1 MTQESAAW
9 RVLIIDDHDF
19 FRGGVRA
26 WLQTQPDLQ
35 CCGEAASVQAA
46 REALPSHKPHIILLD
61 LGLPDM
67 DGQQFIPELKQ
78 LAPQARIIVLS
89 QREEGV
95 FAPRAIRAGALGYLM
110 KTEAASQLRHAIDCV
125 LQGAVYI
132 SHAVAALMPDTGGAQ
147 ARAQGLAQLSDRELQ
162 VFALIGQGLGPKDIA
177 IRLKISPKT
186 VEAHRENLKRKL
198 GLDSSAMLT
207 QRATRWVHYGTLE
220 ATG

>member
-1 MTQESAAW
+1 MTQEDAGW

-35 CCGEAASVQAA
+35 CCCEAASVQAA
-46 REALPSHKPHIILLD
+46 RQALAKSTPHIILLD

-110 KTEAASQLRHAIDCV
+110 KTEAAAQLRNAIDYV
-125 LQGAVYI
+125 LQGVVYI
-132 SHAVAALMPDTGGAQ
+132 SHSVAALMPETGGAQ

-177 IRLKISPKT
+177 NRLKISPKT

-198 GLDSSAMLT
+198 GLESSAMLT
-207 QRATRWVHYGTLE
+207 QRATRWVHYGKLE